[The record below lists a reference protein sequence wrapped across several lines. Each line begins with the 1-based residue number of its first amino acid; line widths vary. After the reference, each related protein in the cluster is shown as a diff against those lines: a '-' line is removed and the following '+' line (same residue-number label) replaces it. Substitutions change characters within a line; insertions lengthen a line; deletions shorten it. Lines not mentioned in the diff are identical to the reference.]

1 MLSLSQASRSS
12 RPSAVCRRL
21 RREGLSY
28 CQPPYVRIAGLSYP
42 EKEKIKIE
50 SCISGAQLRR
60 LYSHLKKQARQIIG
74 GPVFFCIVFMKASY
88 FKENSFIQ
96 CYVFYGAFYPW
107 YDKEG
112 KTN

>member
-1 MLSLSQASRSS
+1 MNRVFLG
-12 RPSAVCRRL
+12 V
-21 RREGLSY
+21 
-28 CQPPYVRIAGLSYP
+28 
-42 EKEKIKIE
+42 
-50 SCISGAQLRR
+50 QLRR

-74 GPVFFCIVFMKASY
+74 GPVSFGIVFLKASY

-112 KTN
+112 KTNRSGQRETAEDFGGRSVVFARRCPKKPCETNTKRRDG